1 MKHFFVILFA
11 ATLLACNKKPLET
24 PYTKVY
30 GTFEWKQTLY
40 RPDAS
45 SSLQTLEASSQDFTA
60 KVTFSDDFMVRVYVN
75 NEELASSKFRVLS
88 RTQNG
93 DDFEMR
99 LRVNFKGQLD
109 LGNELRVS
117 MLNNDS
123 LFLNTFPYNGYAEL
137 TAVSTSNMFVR
148 Q

>member
-1 MKHFFVILFA
+1 MKSFLFILIA
-11 ATLLACNKKPLET
+11 ATFFACNKKPLET
-24 PYTKVY
+24 PYTRVY
-30 GTFEWKQTLY
+30 GSFEWKQTLY
-40 RPDAS
+40 RPDAT
-45 SSLQTLEASSQDFTA
+45 SSLQTLESSSQDFTA

-75 NEELASSKFRVLS
+75 DVELASSKFRVLS

-93 DDFEMR
+93 DEFEMR
-99 LRVNFKGQLD
+99 LRVKFKGELD

-137 TAVSTSNMFVR
+137 TAISVSNMFVR

>member
-1 MKHFFVILFA
+1 MKHFLFILIA
-11 ATLLACNKKPLET
+11 AAVFACNKKPLQT

-30 GTFEWKQTLY
+30 GTFEWKQTSY
-40 RPDAS
+40 RPDPYS
-45 SSLQTLEASSQDFTA
+45 NLQFIDAEGHSFSA
-60 KVTFSDDFMVRVYVN
+60 KVVFSDDFMVRVFVDDV
-75 NEELASSKFRVLS
+75 ELASSKFRVLS

-99 LRVNFKGQLD
+99 LRVNFKGELD
-109 LGNELRVS
+109 LGNELKIS

-123 LFLNTFPYNGYAEL
+123 LYLNTFPYNGYQQISASSH
-137 TAVSTSNMFVR
+137 TNMFVR

>member
-1 MKHFFVILFA
+1 MKHFFVILIA

-45 SSLQTLEASSQDFTA
+45 SSLQTLEAASQDFTA

-75 NEELASSKFRVLS
+75 NMELASSKFRVLS

-99 LRVNFKGQLD
+99 LRVKFKGELEHD
-109 LGNELRVS
+109 RELRVS
-117 MLNNDS
+117 MIGNDS
-123 LFLNTFPYNGYAEL
+123 LFLGTFPF
-137 TAVSTSNMFVR
+137 STYRPIQAQGVINLFTR
-148 Q
+148 E

>member
-1 MKHFFVILFA
+1 MKYFLVILIA
-11 ATLLACNKKPLET
+11 AVVFACNKKPLET

-45 SSLQTLEASSQDFTA
+45 ISLQTLEAASQDFTA

-75 NEELASSKFRVLS
+75 DVELASSKFRVLS

-93 DDFEMR
+93 DEFEMR
-99 LRVNFKGQLD
+99 LRVKFKGELD

-137 TAVSTSNMFVR
+137 TAISVSNMFVR

>member
-1 MKHFFVILFA
+1 MKYFLVILIA
-11 ATLLACNKKPLET
+11 AVVFACNKKPLET

-40 RPDAS
+40 RPDAW
-45 SSLQTLEASSQDFTA
+45 SSLQYINASGHNFTA
-60 KVTFSDDFMVRVYVN
+60 KVVFSDDFMVRVFI
-75 NEELASSKFRVLS
+75 NEVELAASKFRVLS

-99 LRVNFKGQLD
+99 LRVNFKGDID
-109 LGNELRVS
+109 LGKELKVS

-123 LFLNTFPYNGYAEL
+123 LFLNTFPYNGYAEI
-137 TAVSTSNMFVR
+137 TSTSVSNMFVR